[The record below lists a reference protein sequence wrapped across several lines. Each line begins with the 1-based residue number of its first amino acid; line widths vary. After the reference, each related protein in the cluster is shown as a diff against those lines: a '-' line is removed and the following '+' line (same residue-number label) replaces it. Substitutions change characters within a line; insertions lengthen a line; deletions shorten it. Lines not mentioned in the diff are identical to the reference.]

1 MPKITEII
9 DPAFRNGA
17 GAKGPW
23 TLMKIGVEGKE
34 ATIFAPAS
42 VGDEVILTYNEQYKN
57 YSATKATAGAKY
69 KAEQGDK
76 LDTILRSLGR
86 IERHLGITGL
96 ESKQVEKVK
105 DVFPAAEEVLDD
117 EVDLSSI
124 PF

>member
-9 DPAFRNGA
+9 DPAFRTGA

-34 ATIFAPAS
+34 ATIFAPAA
-42 VGDEVILTYNEQYKN
+42 VGDEVVLSYNDQYKN
-57 YSATKATAGAKY
+57 YSATKATQGAKY
-69 KAEQGDK
+69 KAAQGDK
-76 LDTILRSLGR
+76 LDTILSSLGR
-86 IERHLGITGL
+86 IERKLGITGL
-96 ESKQVEKVK
+96 EDKPVEKVK

>member
-9 DPAFRNGA
+9 DPAFRSGQ
-17 GAKGPW
+17 GAKGAW
-23 TLMKIGVEGKE
+23 TLMKVIADGKE

-57 YSATKATAGAKY
+57 YSATKATPGAKY

-76 LDTILRSLGR
+76 LDTILSSLGR
-86 IERHLGITGL
+86 IERKLGITGL
-96 ESKQVEKVK
+96 EKTEKK
-105 DVFPAAEEVLDD
+105 DVVLEDIEEAGPDWD
-117 EVDLSSI
+117 KI